1 MRLIQ
6 FLTLLALL
14 ALPLPAQTMERS
26 DCDTVK
32 LFRRDGSFQICGAD
46 RETVA
51 AYRSRIEGAQRLEG
65 LAFTEALRAIACDAT
80 QFEGNLRQIVDR
92 ELGLV
97 AGRKAAGNEELY
109 VAIAESGSPAL
120 LIETQYP
127 ERSDVSARGW
137 ERIARVASD
146 RLVDTMMR
154 EILLDQLNRA
164 GVQIALVERIA
175 RDPSD
180 PVQFFASEVFVATLH
195 APELTAILADP
206 TSPLFAAAYS
216 EAAAESDV
224 RPEVLRALC
233 RIALDHNASTDAR
246 DGATLDIAYHA
257 GEGNGECLACAARL
271 LKKRNLFEYY
281 GTNSAEVILR
291 AMPRELAAP
300 LARRFD
306 TTVIADPAQRE
317 AVDALR
323 LRILADSPRSPD
335 DHCFR
340 GLCMW

>member
-164 GVQIALVERIA
+164 GVQIALVER
-175 RDPSD
+175 
-180 PVQFFASEVFVATLH
+180 
-195 APELTAILADP
+195 LTAILADP